1 MDEQSLRSRTIDL
14 WGERNPG
21 LDTSPMEVVAQVKRI
36 SSLLELAVA
45 PIYANA
51 GISASDI
58 DLLVPLRYADH
69 AVTAVRLAEMLGMS
83 RAGVSKTLAKLERR
97 ELIERAPNP
106 VDRRSVSITIADK
119 GRELVDDVFPR
130 ELAAHADALAGLADE
145 RATVMS
151 ALEKLA
157 TVMECRLEG
166 RPSDVGL

>member
-36 SSLLELAVA
+36 SSLLDLAVA
-45 PIYANA
+45 SIYASA
-51 GISASDI
+51 DISASDV

-69 AVTAVRLAEMLGMS
+69 PVAAVRLAEMLGMS

-97 ELIERAPNP
+97 NLIERAPNP
-106 VDRRSVSITIADK
+106 VDRRSATITISEK
-119 GRELVDDVFPR
+119 GSALIDDVFPR

-145 RATVMS
+145 HAAVMS
-151 ALEKLA
+151 ALETLA
-157 TVMECRLEG
+157 VAMERHLEG
-166 RPSDVGL
+166 RPSETGS